1 MASNID
7 FVNHVMEQI
16 QGSADISC
24 KKMFGEY
31 LVYASGRPAIL
42 ICDNTA
48 FVKINDATTPHL
60 AHARTGY
67 PYEGARLHYIV
78 DVDDHATLAR
88 IVSAIAQT
96 PLPPPRV
103 PKNTPGK
110 REVRPVKQRK
120 NFLQHHQ
127 T

>member
-1 MASNID
+1 
-7 FVNHVMEQI
+7 MEQI

-96 PLPPPRV
+96 HCRRHAS
-103 PKNTPGK
+103 PKTHRENARCARLNKEKISFNTTSH
-110 REVRPVKQRK
+110 EQ
-120 NFLQHHQ
+120 
-127 T
+127 